1 MQKSILQVA
10 NVQILGH
17 IKIRNLFLCILY
29 IDIIELMFYNAIKE
43 FRSGLCR
50 KELKLIDYEKE
61 LLELLSSCGAEEKQ
75 SIADMIRAILE
86 NYE

>member
-10 NVQILGH
+10 NAQILGH
-17 IKIRNLFLCILY
+17 IKIQNLFLCILY

-43 FRSGLCR
+43 FRLGCGERIKTLS
-50 KELKLIDYEKE
+50 DYEKE

>member
-1 MQKSILQVA
+1 M
-10 NVQILGH
+10 
-17 IKIRNLFLCILY
+17 Y
-29 IDIIELMFYNAIKE
+29 IDNMERLFYNVIKE

>member
-1 MQKSILQVA
+1 MPMCKFGDTVKI
-10 NVQILGH
+10 
-17 IKIRNLFLCILY
+17 IKIFLY
-29 IDIIELMFYNAIKE
+29 IVYIDKLEQLFYNMLKE

-50 KELKLIDYEKE
+50 KEYKLSDYEKE

>member
-1 MQKSILQVA
+1 MPMCKFLDTV
-10 NVQILGH
+10 
-17 IKIRNLFLCILY
+17 KITKIFLYIVY
-29 IDIIELMFYNAIKE
+29 IDIKEQMFYNMLKE

-50 KELKLIDYEKE
+50 KEYKLSDYEKE